1 MKNNFKL
8 YLSVFL
14 IIVFSFFTILLK
26 DIGIN
31 YYRIIRPILW
41 AGLLLI
47 IVFINTNRRL
57 IHPNKK
63 QVTITVIICGMAYF
77 VLNFT
82 FGYLTGFANNPFNR
96 SLQGIFLNALYYI
109 PIIFLKE
116 MTRYVL
122 LENIS
127 REKPLKLC
135 ALIVIAFTICD
146 VENYSILFSLSTLNE
161 WMEFIFRTMFVNLC
175 LNIFFTYTSY
185 YSSYVGNIIYRIIP
199 TIFMLL
205 LPFLPDIPWA
215 LSVII
220 EVLPPFF
227 GFLIIEKIVAKE
239 KYNDVPQSE
248 LKFNYQIFIV
258 PLTLIFIFVIFG
270 LGYLKVVPV
279 AVATNSM
286 KPIFQRGD
294 AVVISKKDR
303 ENIEVNDIIQYRLQ
317 DITVIHRV
325 IEVKKTNG
333 QVTYITKG
341 DNNNTIDIYPVRE
354 EQIIGKLK
362 YVIPKIGYP
371 SLWIKEWGN
380 VDVSKVPI
388 ETKG

>member
-185 YSSYVGNIIYRIIP
+185 YSSYVGNIIYRIILVHP
-199 TIFMLL
+199 TI
-205 LPFLPDIPWA
+205 
-215 LSVII
+215 
-220 EVLPPFF
+220 
-227 GFLIIEKIVAKE
+227 
-239 KYNDVPQSE
+239 
-248 LKFNYQIFIV
+248 
-258 PLTLIFIFVIFG
+258 
-270 LGYLKVVPV
+270 
-279 AVATNSM
+279 
-286 KPIFQRGD
+286 
-294 AVVISKKDR
+294 
-303 ENIEVNDIIQYRLQ
+303 
-317 DITVIHRV
+317 
-325 IEVKKTNG
+325 
-333 QVTYITKG
+333 
-341 DNNNTIDIYPVRE
+341 
-354 EQIIGKLK
+354 
-362 YVIPKIGYP
+362 
-371 SLWIKEWGN
+371 
-380 VDVSKVPI
+380 
-388 ETKG
+388 